1 MEKWFVQTKKADFD
15 DWSRKLGIDVVTARI
30 LRNRDIMTAEEAKV
44 FLGGSVNDTHSPFL
58 MKDMEKAA
66 SELIK
71 AVADGKKIR
80 VIGDYDV
87 DGVTSSYILTKG
99 IGLIGGNVD
108 TAIPHRVHDGYGLS
122 DSLVEEAAAEGVGLI
137 VTCDNGISASPQVK
151 KAVLLGMD
159 VIVTDHH
166 EVPFDTDADGKHIQI
181 LPEALAVVNPK
192 RDDCTYPFKGICG
205 AMVAYKLMQAV
216 LDMLNGKT
224 GLNEGAEAVSGEGA
238 AERLEASMSELLEF
252 AALGTVCDVMELK
265 DENRIIVREGIKL
278 IKRSANYGMQ
288 ALMEVNGLDPEA
300 VSAYHMG
307 FVIGPCVNA
316 SGRLDSALRAF
327 ELFNAPSKRE
337 ALIIAN
343 ELKALNDSRK
353 NLTNEG
359 IKAAEEYISEHSLSE
374 KAVWMIFLPD
384 IHESIAGIIAGKI
397 KEKYYHPTF
406 ILTRTEDE
414 GMIKGSGRSIEGYHM
429 QAHLMEA
436 ADMLD
441 KFGGHAMAAGLSFK
455 DDRLDELDRFLNDNA
470 GLKEDDFAAKVM
482 IDVPMPVGYASMKLA
497 KELEKLE
504 PFGTG
509 NPTPLF
515 ADRELEITGM
525 KRFGS
530 DGKYARYTAKT
541 SAGGT
546 TEFTSFSDP
555 EAFLSFVE
563 EKYGKDK
570 ADELR
575 NTGKASGVKVNIAY
589 NLDINRYKGTEKLQ
603 FMMKHYS

>member
-66 SELIK
+66 KELIK

-99 IGLIGGNVD
+99 IGLIGGDVS

-122 DSLVEEAAAEGVGLI
+122 DSLVEEAAADGVGLI
-137 VTCDNGISASPQVK
+137 VTCDNGISAAPQVD
-151 KAVLLGMD
+151 KANSLGMD

-166 EVPFDTDADGKHIQI
+166 EVPFETDADGKHLQT

-216 LDMLNGKT
+216 LELLKQNAGPGGSAEVMSGKA
-224 GLNEGAEAVSGEGA
+224 GAEK
-238 AERLEASMSELLEF
+238 LESSMDELLEF

-265 DENRIIVREGIKL
+265 DENRVIVREGIKK
-278 IKRSANYGMQ
+278 IKKSANYGMQ
-288 ALMEVNGLDPEA
+288 ALMEVNSLDPDA

-359 IKAAEEYISEHSLSE
+359 IKAAEKYISEHSLSE
-374 KAVWMIFLPD
+374 KAVWLIFLPD
-384 IHESIAGIIAGKI
+384 VHESIAGIIAGKI

-406 ILTRTEDE
+406 ILTKTEDE
-414 GMIKGSGRSIEGYHM
+414 GMIKGSGRSIEAYHM
-429 QAHLMEA
+429 QAHLMDA
-436 ADMLD
+436 ASLLV

-455 DDRLDELDRFLNDNA
+455 EDKLGELDMFLNENA
-470 GLKEDDFAAKVM
+470 GLKEEDFAAKVM

-509 NPTPLF
+509 NPVPLF
-515 ADRELEITGM
+515 ADKELEITGM

-530 DGKYARYTAKT
+530 EGKYARYTART
-541 SAGGT
+541 SAGGSA
-546 TEFTSFSDP
+546 EFTSFADP

-563 EKYGKDK
+563 EKFGKEK
-570 ADELR
+570 ADDLR
-575 NTGKASGVKVNIAY
+575 NLGRAEGVKVNIAY

-603 FMMKHYS
+603 FMMKHYC